1 MIEIIKK
8 EIRDSIDVKLN
19 LYESLAQIE
28 LIKELVEICIA
39 GLKSGNKII
48 FCGNGGSF
56 ADSQHL
62 AAEFISKL
70 RLNRTP
76 LAAIALGT
84 NSSVLTAVS
93 NDFGYENVFKREL
106 LAIAR
111 EGDVFIPISTSG
123 NSSNII
129 SVIKKAKDLNLK
141 IIGLTGESGGGMSE
155 ICKTINIPSNS
166 TEKIQ
171 EAHIMLGH
179 IVCALVEKN
188 FFQK

>member
-62 AAEFISKL
+62 AAEFITKL

>member
-8 EIRDSIDVKLN
+8 EIRDSIDLKLN